1 MAITTFSGPVRSLAG
16 FITGTDAV
24 AASVTSATLVI
35 TAANGLADAYNG
47 EIIPLNRAGGM
58 TVTLPASTGS
68 QAVYT
73 FLVGTTFTS
82 SGIIQVANATDTLN
96 GTASVGGTTG
106 TVFSTLPASDTIT
119 MNGSTTGGLA
129 GSIITVRDVAVGDYI
144 VTANLVGSGTPA
156 TPFSAAV
163 S

>member
-1 MAITTFSGPVRSLAG
+1 MARTTFSGPVVSQAG

-24 AASVTSATLVI
+24 AASVTSATLAV
-35 TAANGLADAYNG
+35 TDAYNG
-47 EIIPLNRAGGM
+47 QSIPLNRAGGM
-58 TVTLPASTGS
+58 TVTLPAATGS
-68 QAVYT
+68 QAVYK

-82 SGIIQVANATDTLN
+82 NGVIQVANATDVMN
-96 GTASVGGTTG
+96 GLASVGGTTG
-106 TVFSTLPASDTIT
+106 SVFSTTATSDTIT

-129 GSIITVRDVAVGDYI
+129 GSYIELVDVSAGEWLVRA
-144 VTANLVGSGTPA
+144 ALVGSGTPA

>member
-16 FITGTDAV
+16 FISGTDSV

-47 EIIPLNRAGGM
+47 GLIPLNRAGGM

-68 QAVYT
+68 QAVYR
-73 FLVGTTFTS
+73 FVVGTTFTS
-82 SGIIQVANATDTLN
+82 SGIIQVANASDTFN
-96 GTASVGGTTG
+96 GTASVGGTTAS
-106 TVFSTLPASDTIT
+106 VFGTLPASDTLT

-129 GSIITVRDVAVGDYI
+129 GSYIECYDAAAGDWI
-144 VTANLVGSGTPA
+144 VTANLVGSGSPA

-163 S
+163 

>member
-1 MAITTFSGPVRSLAG
+1 MARTTFSGPVVSQAG

-24 AASVTSATLVI
+24 AASVTSATLAV
-35 TAANGLADAYNG
+35 TDAYNG
-47 EIIPLNRAGGM
+47 QSIPLNRAGGM
-58 TVTLPASTGS
+58 TVTLPAATGS
-68 QAVYT
+68 QAVYK

-82 SGIIQVANATDTLN
+82 NGVIQVANATDVMN
-96 GTASVGGTTG
+96 GLASVGGATG
-106 TVFSTLPASDTIT
+106 SVFSTLPASDTIT

-129 GSIITVRDVAVGDYI
+129 GSYIELIDISAGEWLVRAALI
-144 VTANLVGSGTPA
+144 GSGSPA

>member
-1 MAITTFSGPVRSLAG
+1 MGTTTFSGPVVSQAG
-16 FITGTDAV
+16 FITGTDV
-24 AASVTSATLVI
+24 VGTSVTSATLTV
-35 TAANGLADAYNG
+35 TSALAG
-47 EIIPLNRAGGM
+47 QIIPLNRAGGM
-58 TVTLPASTGS
+58 TVTLPAATGS
-68 QAVYT
+68 QSVYT

-82 SGIIQVANATDTLN
+82 NGVIQVANATDTFN
-96 GTASVGGTTG
+96 GFANVGGTTANIFG
-106 TVFSTLPASDTIT
+106 TTATSDTIT

-129 GSIITVRDVAVGDYI
+129 GSLITIRDVAAGDFI